1 MRILSEQSF
10 EIIKTLTINYL
21 KIKYKRTSL
30 GFLWSLL
37 NPLLSVGV
45 ISLVFATIMGMT
57 YSEFVIIF
65 FPAFL
70 AWNFFGNSITGGT
83 LSIVNNESLIRKTPI
98 NLMIFPL
105 VNVAINFVEF
115 VLTSVAFVFVLI
127 LIGYE
132 PSYHLVYLP
141 LSVLLLTLIAI
152 GLSLIVSVVAT
163 FLRDVG
169 YLIGIFMQLWFY
181 LSPVLYPKD
190 FIIGK
195 IWIVDIFMTINPM
208 VYFIEMFR
216 NPISYHKPL
225 SFELIM
231 IGIVFAASSLALGIY
246 IFNKYRYKLVY
257 RL

>member
-1 MRILSEQSF
+1 LKILSKQSF
-10 EIIKTLTINYL
+10 EIIRTLTVNHL

-30 GFLWSLL
+30 GFLWSFL
-37 NPLLSVGV
+37 NPLLSVGI

-57 YSEFVIIF
+57 YSEFVVIF

-70 AWNFFGNSITGGT
+70 AWSFFANSLNGATS
-83 LSIVNNESLIRKTPI
+83 SIVNNESLIRKTPI
-98 NLMIFPL
+98 NIMIFPL

-115 VLTSVAFVFVLI
+115 ILTSIAFIFILF

-132 PSYHLVYLP
+132 PSYHLIYLP
-141 LSVLLLTLIAI
+141 LSIVFIALISV
-152 GLSLIVSVVAT
+152 GLSLLVSVVST

-169 YLIGIFMQLWFY
+169 HLISVFLQLWFY
-181 LSPVLYPKD
+181 LSPILYPKD
-190 FIIGK
+190 FIEGK
-195 IWIVDIFMTINPM
+195 HWLVDIFMTINPM

-225 SFELIM
+225 SLDLIIIGFVFAVISLI
-231 IGIVFAASSLALGIY
+231 IGIYV
-246 IFNKYRYKLVY
+246 FNKYRYKLVY